1 MKRYDI
7 LYEENCQ
14 QLEEIEKK
22 MWPKNIK
29 SWYIFDSILQRKSGI
44 LWFFQFLLGSRKF
57 MEEEIIKD
65 EEELEK
71 LEVEY
76 GTDDDDDNP

>member
-1 MKRYDI
+1 
-7 LYEENCQ
+7 
-14 QLEEIEKK
+14 
-22 MWPKNIK
+22 
-29 SWYIFDSILQRKSGI
+29 
-44 LWFFQFLLGSRKF
+44 

-76 GTDDDDDNP
+76 GTDNDDP

>member
-22 MWPKNIK
+22 MYPKNQQEIYK
-29 SWYIFDSILQRKSGI
+29 LFNLFSQHCIWLP
-44 LWFFQFLLGSRKF
+44 FLYLPNRKF

-76 GTDDDDDNP
+76 GTDNDDP

>member
-1 MKRYDI
+1 M
-7 LYEENCQ
+7 
-14 QLEEIEKK
+14 
-22 MWPKNIK
+22 PT
-29 SWYIFDSILQRKSGI
+29 
-44 LWFFQFLLGSRKF
+44 RKF

-76 GTDDDDDNP
+76 GTDNDDP